1 MDTLRSLRLWHWRK
15 VLSFRAVAVRHEAA
29 ADEWERLYPGK
40 VNRHNRTMARNAHKN
55 ANRHLG
61 AVQALN
67 DCFPVGDTAEQDA
80 AREDAA
86 KEWAQTAARFTPHPP
101 EPADP

>member
-15 VLSFRAVAVRHEAA
+15 VLSFRAIALRHEAY
-29 ADEWERLYPGK
+29 ADDWERRNPGK
-40 VNRHNRTMARNAHKN
+40 ACRYSRTKARNAHKT

-67 DCFPVGDTAEQDA
+67 DVVSGTAEQDA

-86 KEWAQTAARFTPHPP
+86 KA
-101 EPADP
+101 

>member
-15 VLSFRAVAVRHEAA
+15 VLSFRAVALRHEAHS
-29 ADEWERLYPGK
+29 DDWEKKHAPHK
-40 VNRHNRTMARNAHKN
+40 NRYGRTKARDAHRN
-55 ANRHLG
+55 ANRHLA

-86 KEWAQTAARFTPHPP
+86 KA
-101 EPADP
+101 